1 MPKPELEF
9 KHLADFA
16 WDRKEGFAQQI
27 LAYDK
32 ETGDTT
38 KVVSRDPG
46 HEQHGP
52 PQVHTD
58 FWEEV
63 YILAGSIYDKGLDK
77 WFRAGSYCC
86 RPPGMIHGPYISCPN
101 EGVKMFVN
109 VRYVKKSDL
118 PDNS

>member
-9 KHLADFA
+9 KHLTDFA

-27 LAYDK
+27 LAYDE

-52 PQVHTD
+52 PQIHTD

-63 YILAGSIYDKGLDK
+63 YILSGSIYDKGLK
-77 WFRAGSYCC
+77 QWFRAGSYCC

-109 VRYVKKSDL
+109 VRYVRKTDA